1 MYFWVCTVEEQH
13 VASCQGTEDRL
24 EATSHP
30 RVTLNSLD
38 LPASPPTFILISSLS
53 VSSLTK
59 MEEDAFSPDRVC
71 GFINVIIPKHRF
83 GRNPYCAIIISLQTE
98 KKRKIC

>member
-53 VSSLTK
+53 IASPTK

-71 GFINVIIPKHRF
+71 GFINIIIPKHR
-83 GRNPYCAIIISLQTE
+83 
-98 KKRKIC
+98 